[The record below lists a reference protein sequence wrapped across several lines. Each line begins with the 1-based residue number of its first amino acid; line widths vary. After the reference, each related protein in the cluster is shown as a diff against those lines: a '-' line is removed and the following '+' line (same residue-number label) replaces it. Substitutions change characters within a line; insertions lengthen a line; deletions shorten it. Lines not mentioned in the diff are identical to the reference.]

1 MNINDLKSKID
12 GGNPFKTYYI
22 ILAIFF
28 SLICLTSTSLHYT
41 QTAPGNFLMWSSWL
55 LSVGFLF
62 LYSKKSGS
70 LKFDLT
76 VFKSKRLLLYLV
88 LTLGFFITHL
98 WDFNNLPWSDK
109 GLFDDGAWDIYFAK
123 ERIFT
128 DQPFQA
134 AFFDDVGLISRE
146 VVFHY
151 YITFFFK
158 LFGYNLLIFNIAL
171 TILGYITFMFTTML
185 AERLFKKQSITIF
198 TAIVMNFFPLQ
209 YMHMYAGHRYAIA
222 APMIMAS
229 VYFSYTGF
237 SMKNKMRLT
246 LGALFAALAVDGAV
260 MGKQYLYGLIIG
272 TVLLVIFH
280 RKTYLKRKIVNRAI
294 HYSISLVICMMPLI
308 VYVLFNP
315 VYFNHEKNMTN
326 EFVSSLGI
334 DLNEDGAIG
343 YVKMP
348 FALISKTINLNEA
361 SDKFREYV
369 ELLTGTFIN
378 KDTGVKWFIPGFTAI
393 PLAYYLL
400 IIPGIIIAIKR
411 RYYTIVV
418 LAILPAVGAFVAG
431 SSDYRVLH
439 GASFWVLLVACALS
453 GAYKLND
460 YKKLEK
466 YKLSYIALAA
476 CIIVT
481 SLGLYS
487 SVSYIYEM
495 ASDKNSLRLL
505 PHKDVEVARY
515 MKDVVAGVE
524 NPSTKMQ
531 WNELNT
537 GLPVSSKYD
546 TLLCQGSGYAITHLF
561 LHDFGNKKIMAFS
574 DQLPFRIMQVHEI
587 LDANKKAISE
597 YDSSSNKDLKLI
609 WEYDAEKTNKIISL
623 FKSFEKY
630 GKGQDITINTDNGD
644 VKFYILDIPNKN
656 INNLKSDI
664 ANLSLD

>member
-1 MNINDLKSKID
+1 MKSKLNNP
-12 GGNPFKTYYI
+12 NPFKTYYF

-28 SLICLTSTSLHYT
+28 SVICLISTSLHYT
-41 QTAPGNFLMWSSWL
+41 EVASGNFLTWSSWL

-62 LYSKKSGS
+62 LYSKEPGNF
-70 LKFDLT
+70 KFDLS
-76 VFKSKRLLLYLV
+76 VFKSKRLLLYLI
-88 LTLGFFITHL
+88 LTCGFFITHL
-98 WDFNNLPWSDK
+98 WNFSNLPWSDK

-158 LFGYNLLIFNIAL
+158 LFGYNLLVFNIAL
-171 TILGYITFMFTTML
+171 TVLGYITFMFTTLL
-185 AERLFKKQSITIF
+185 AERLFNKKSITIF
-198 TAIVMNFFPLQ
+198 TAIVMNFFPLHF
-209 YMHMYAGHRYAIA
+209 MHMYAGHRYAMA

-237 SMKNKMRLT
+237 SMKNKIRLA
-246 LGALFAALAVDGAV
+246 LGALFAALAVDSAV

-280 RKTYLKRKIVNRAI
+280 RKDYLKRKIINRAV
-294 HYSISLVICMMPLI
+294 HYSLSLVICMMPLI

-326 EFVSSLGI
+326 EFISSLGI
-334 DLNEDGAIG
+334 NTKEDGAIG

-348 FALISKTINLNEA
+348 FALISKTINQDEA
-361 SDKFREYV
+361 SEQFKKYID
-369 ELLTGTFIN
+369 LLTGTFFN

-393 PLAYYLL
+393 PIAYYIL
-400 IIPGIIIAIKR
+400 IIPGIIIAIRR
-411 RYYTIVV
+411 RYYPIII

-439 GASFWVLLVACALS
+439 GASFWVILVACALY

-460 YKKLEK
+460 HKKLEK
-466 YKLSYIALAA
+466 YKLGYAALAA
-476 CIIVT
+476 CVIVA

-487 SVSYIYEM
+487 STSYIYEM

-524 NPSTKMQ
+524 SPSTEME

-537 GLPVSSKYD
+537 GLSVSSKYD
-546 TLLCQGSGYAITHLF
+546 TLLCQKSGYAITHVF
-561 LHDFGNKKIMAFS
+561 LHDFGNKKIMALS
-574 DQLPFRIMQVHEI
+574 DQLPFQIMNEEDI
-587 LDANKKAISE
+587 FDANKKAINE
-597 YDSSSNKDLKLI
+597 YDSSSKKDLKLI
-609 WEYDAEKTNKIISL
+609 WEYDQKTNRIISE
-623 FKSFEKY
+623 FKKFENY
-630 GKGQDITINTDNGD
+630 GKGKDISVKTDSGN
-644 VKFYILDIPNKN
+644 VRFYILDILNKD
-656 INNLKSDI
+656 IGKLKADT
-664 ANLSLD
+664 ANLELK

>member
-1 MNINDLKSKID
+1 MNINDLRTKIN
-12 GGNPFKTYYI
+12 GANRFKTYYF

-28 SLICLTSTSLHYT
+28 SIICLISTSLHYT
-41 QTAPGNFLMWSSWL
+41 KKAEGNFLMWSSWL
-55 LSVGFLF
+55 LSVGLLF
-62 LYSKKSGS
+62 LYSREPGS
-70 LKFDLT
+70 IKFDLK
-76 VFKSKRLLLYLV
+76 VLRSKRLLLYLV
-88 LTLGFFITHL
+88 LTFGFFITHL

-134 AFFDDVGLISRE
+134 AFFDEVGLISRE

-158 LFGYNLLIFNIAL
+158 LFGYNLLIFNISL
-171 TILGYITFMFTTML
+171 TILGYITFIFTTML
-185 AERLFKKQSITIF
+185 AERLFKKNSVTIF
-198 TAIVMNFFPLQ
+198 TAIVMNFFPLH
-209 YMHMYAGHRYAIA
+209 YMHMYAGHRYAMA

-237 SMKNKMRLT
+237 SMKSKMRLT
-246 LGALFAALAVDGAV
+246 LGALFAALAVDSAV

-280 RKTYLKRKIVNRAI
+280 RKTYLKRKIVNKAI
-294 HYSISLVICMMPLI
+294 YYTMALVICMMPLI
-308 VYVLFNP
+308 VYVIFNP
-315 VYFNHEKNMTN
+315 VYFNHEKNMTK
-326 EFVSSLGI
+326 EFIRSLDI
-334 DLNEDGAIG
+334 NLEEDGAIG

-348 FALISKTINLNEA
+348 FAVISKTINQDKA
-361 SDKFREYV
+361 SIEFREYI
-369 ELLTGTFIN
+369 ELLLGTFFN

-400 IIPGIIIAIKR
+400 IIPGIIIALRR

-439 GASFWVLLVACALS
+439 GASFWVILVACALS

-466 YKLSYIALAA
+466 YKLGYVALAA
-476 CIIVT
+476 CVIVA

-487 SVSYIYEM
+487 SVSYIYKM

-515 MKDVVAGVE
+515 MKDLVAGVE
-524 NPSTKMQ
+524 NPSTKMR

-537 GLPVSSKYD
+537 GLSVSSKYD
-546 TLLCQGSGYAITHLF
+546 TLLCQGTGYAITHLF

-574 DQLPFRIMQVHEI
+574 DQLPFQIMEVHEI
-587 LDANKKAISE
+587 FNANKKAISE
-597 YDSSSNKDLKLI
+597 YNSSSKKDLKLI
-609 WEYDAEKTNKIISL
+609 WEYDNKTYGIISK

-630 GKGQDITINTDNGD
+630 GKGQDITISTDSGN
-644 VKFYILDIPNKN
+644 VKFYILDILNEN
-656 INNLKSDI
+656 IYKLKLDV
-664 ANLSLD
+664 ANLSLE

>member
-1 MNINDLKSKID
+1 MNINDLRTKIN
-12 GGNPFKTYYI
+12 GANRFKTYYF

-28 SLICLTSTSLHYT
+28 SIICLISTSLHYT
-41 QTAPGNFLMWSSWL
+41 KKAEGNFLMWSSWL
-55 LSVGFLF
+55 LSVGLLF
-62 LYSKKSGS
+62 LYSREPGS
-70 LKFDLT
+70 IKFDLK
-76 VFKSKRLLLYLV
+76 VLRSKRLLLYLV
-88 LTLGFFITHL
+88 LAFGFFITHL

-134 AFFDDVGLISRE
+134 AFFDEVGLISRE

-158 LFGYNLLIFNIAL
+158 LFGYNLLIFNISL
-171 TILGYITFMFTTML
+171 TILGYITFIFTTML
-185 AERLFKKQSITIF
+185 AERLFKKNSVTIF
-198 TAIVMNFFPLQ
+198 TAIVMNFFPLH
-209 YMHMYAGHRYAIA
+209 YMHMYAGHRYAMA

-237 SMKNKMRLT
+237 SMKSKMRLT
-246 LGALFAALAVDGAV
+246 LGALFAALAVDSAV

-280 RKTYLKRKIVNRAI
+280 RKTYLKRKIVNKAI
-294 HYSISLVICMMPLI
+294 YYTMALVICMMPLI
-308 VYVLFNP
+308 VYVIFNP
-315 VYFNHEKNMTN
+315 VYFNHEKNMTK
-326 EFVSSLGI
+326 EFIRSLDI
-334 DLNEDGAIG
+334 NLEEDGAIG

-348 FALISKTINLNEA
+348 FAVISKTINQDKA
-361 SDKFREYV
+361 SIEFREYI
-369 ELLTGTFIN
+369 ELLLGTFFN

-400 IIPGIIIAIKR
+400 IIPGIIIALRR

-439 GASFWVLLVACALS
+439 GASFWVILVACALS

-466 YKLSYIALAA
+466 YKLGYVALAA
-476 CIIVT
+476 CVIVA

-487 SVSYIYEM
+487 SVSYIYKM

-515 MKDVVAGVE
+515 MKDLVAGVE
-524 NPSTKMQ
+524 NPSTKMR

-537 GLPVSSKYD
+537 GLSVSSKYD
-546 TLLCQGSGYAITHLF
+546 TLLCQGTGYAITHLF

-574 DQLPFRIMQVHEI
+574 DQLPFQIMEVHEI
-587 LDANKKAISE
+587 FNANKKAISE
-597 YDSSSNKDLKLI
+597 YNSSSKKDLKLI
-609 WEYDAEKTNKIISL
+609 WEYDNKTYGIISK

-630 GKGQDITINTDNGD
+630 GKGQDITISTDSGN
-644 VKFYILDIPNKN
+644 VKFYILDILNEN
-656 INNLKSDI
+656 IDKLKLDV
-664 ANLSLD
+664 ANLSLE